1 MARPIAC
8 ACGTAA
14 TIIAF
19 GLAPAVA
26 SAAPSEQRVRIE
38 GATATPFEGPIR
50 TDGHTVKASS
60 DNRSR
65 PCGNQSTSFPTP
77 TAAADDAMRLSGQ
90 SFDGTWGSHQD
101 YFVTR
106 FGPDGQQ
113 AGSAAYWGIIVNGI

>member
-14 TIIAF
+14 TIIAL
-19 GLAPAVA
+19 GLAPSSA
-26 SAAPSEQRVRIE
+26 SAAPSEQRVRVE
-38 GATATPFEGPIR
+38 GRTQTLFEGRIR

-65 PCGNQSTSFPTP
+65 PCGNQSGSTFPTP
-77 TAAADDAMRLSGQ
+77 TAAADDAMRLTGQ
-90 SFDGTWGSHQD
+90 TFDGRWGSHQD

-106 FGPDGQQ
+106 FGPD
-113 AGSAAYWGIIVNGI
+113 